1 LPFTT
6 LKGYNGAWSATGTLY
21 GERRGQ
27 MKARPGFSLVELLVV
42 VAIIMLLA
50 SMYMVALGRARSKAI
65 QVAAV
70 EAVRQKYI
78 GELAGNVN
86 AARPSHVDV
95 ARVREAARTAYRQ
108 TLQTGSGPTLV
119 TELHYVVKNEA
130 EFRAYWHT
138 LIDPAASEPLEF
150 RNRALVAR
158 DEDGNE
164 YVLPRID
171 LNYVKGEVFPL
182 GWEFLSTDMS
192 EMTSGTIGA
201 YVQYSDGHLDY
212 IAYPGEYPVCKTV
225 AELSHR
231 FVQESSS

>member
-1 LPFTT
+1 
-6 LKGYNGAWSATGTLY
+6 
-21 GERRGQ
+21 

-78 GELAGNVN
+78 GQLASNVN
-86 AARPSHVDV
+86 AARPSRVDV
-95 ARVREAARTAYRQ
+95 SRARESARKAYRQ

-138 LIDPAASEPLEF
+138 LINPSASEPLEF
-150 RNRALVAR
+150 KGRALLAR

-164 YVLPRID
+164 YVLPKID
-171 LNYVKGEVFPL
+171 INYIKGEVFPL
-182 GWEFLSTDMS
+182 GWEFLSKDMS
-192 EMTSGTIGA
+192 EMTSGSIGA
-201 YVQYSDGHLDY
+201 NVLYSDGHTEY
-212 IAYPGEYPVCKTV
+212 IPYPGKFPVCKTV

-231 FVQESSS
+231 LVQETS

>member
-1 LPFTT
+1 
-6 LKGYNGAWSATGTLY
+6 
-21 GERRGQ
+21 
-27 MKARPGFSLVELLVV
+27 MKARHGFSLVELLVV

-50 SMYMVALGRARSKAI
+50 SMYMVALGRARSKAM

-78 GELAGNVN
+78 GELASNVN
-86 AARPSHVDV
+86 AARRGRVGDIT
-95 ARVREAARTAYRQ
+95 RVREGARKAYRQ

-119 TELHYVVKNEA
+119 TELRYVVKNEA

-138 LIDPAASEPLEF
+138 LINPAASEPLELKGQ
-150 RNRALVAR
+150 ALVAR

-164 YVLPRID
+164 YVLPPID

-212 IAYPGEYPVCKTV
+212 IAYPGKFPICRSV

-231 FVQESSS
+231 FVQESS